1 MKKETIL
8 KRIKQLSTLCEET
21 EPTSNELLNMDKLF
35 TQDLIDV
42 DEFYLIIKND
52 DYSRDQ
58 LTDIMKECNWIWKKR
73 QKVKEVGWTEYN
85 SIDRK
90 IEDSL
95 RANRKIE
102 AIKIYRQH
110 KIEND
115 GDCSLKE
122 AKEHIDKLVIRMGMD
137 AEEIR

>member
-35 TQDLIDV
+35 SQDLISV
-42 DEFYLIIKND
+42 DMMYLQIKND
-52 DYSRDQ
+52 TYSRDE
-58 LTDIMKECNWIWKKR
+58 LIDIMKECNWIWKKR
-73 QKVKEVGWTEYN
+73 QKVKEVGWDEYN
-85 SIDRK
+85 HIDRK

-122 AKEHIDKLVIRMGMD
+122 AKEHIDKLLIKMGLED
-137 AEEIR
+137 

>member
-21 EPTSNELLNMDKLF
+21 EPTSKELMYMDKLF

-42 DEFYLIIKND
+42 DKMYMTIKHN
-52 DYSRDQ
+52 DYSRDD
-58 LTDIMKECNWIWKKR
+58 LIDIMKECNWIWKKR
-73 QKVKEVGWTEYN
+73 KKIKDIGWTEYN

-122 AKEHIDKLVIRMGMD
+122 AKEHIDKLVIRMGFD
-137 AEEIR
+137 A

>member
-1 MKKETIL
+1 MNKQQIL
-8 KRIKQLSTLCEET
+8 ERIEQLSKLCEET
-21 EPTSNELLNMDKLF
+21 EPTSNELLNMDRLF
-35 TQDLIDV
+35 SQDLIDV
-42 DEFYLIIKND
+42 DDMYLTIKDNN
-52 DYSRDQ
+52 YS
-58 LTDIMKECNWIWKKR
+58 LNELIGIMKECSWIWKKR
-73 QKVKEVGWTEYN
+73 KKIKEVGWTEYN

-122 AKEHIDKLVIRMGMD
+122 AKEHIDKLVIRMGLD
-137 AEEIR
+137 V